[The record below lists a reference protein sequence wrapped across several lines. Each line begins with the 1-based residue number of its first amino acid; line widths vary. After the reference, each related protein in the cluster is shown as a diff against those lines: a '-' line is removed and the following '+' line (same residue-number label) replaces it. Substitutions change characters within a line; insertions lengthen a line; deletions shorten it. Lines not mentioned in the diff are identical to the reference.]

1 MPNINIMILLVI
13 LTFVTLLSIIIFII
27 KNKFKNKNTVNSF
40 NTRNHNQ
47 AMKLPALWFLVPQ

>member
-27 KNKFKNKNTVNSF
+27 KNKFKK
-40 NTRNHNQ
+40 
-47 AMKLPALWFLVPQ
+47 